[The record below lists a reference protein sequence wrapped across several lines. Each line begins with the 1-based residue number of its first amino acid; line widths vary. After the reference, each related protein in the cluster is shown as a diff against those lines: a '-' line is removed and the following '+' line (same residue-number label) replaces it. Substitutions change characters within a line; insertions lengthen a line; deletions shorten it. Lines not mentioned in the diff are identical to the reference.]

1 MEIIAIISL
10 ILNVIAFGLIF
21 WLKKEQKMNF
31 DLHDGDIEAARHAY
45 NALMEDFTNYQ
56 LEQGRYEREETAKR
70 EIRFD
75 NIARSIR
82 KNDSQISNLEK
93 TLPDRIGTFISQVEF
108 AQDKF
113 NNK

>member
-56 LEQGRYEREETAKR
+56 
-70 EIRFD
+70 
-75 NIARSIR
+75 
-82 KNDSQISNLEK
+82 
-93 TLPDRIGTFISQVEF
+93 
-108 AQDKF
+108 
-113 NNK
+113 